1 MNKLKL
7 GIPKG
12 SLEAN
17 TVDLFKRAGWHI
29 TYDSRSYFPDIDDEE
44 ISCTLVRAQEMSRYV
59 DDGTLDLGLTGQDW
73 IIENES
79 DVVAVQDLIYSKT
92 SMRQARWVLVV
103 REDSPIRS
111 IEEMEGKKVSTELV
125 NFTKSYFAKRN
136 INVHVEFSWGATE
149 AKVVEGLVDAIVEV
163 TETGSTIRANKLRIV
178 EELMRTNTKL
188 IANREAWKDPWKRQK
203 IEQIRMLLN
212 GSLQA
217 MGKVG
222 LKMNVTRTESRAV
235 GAPASLAEGADDLQ
249 PPFGRLACRGDHR
262 ECQRRPGSDPPSQ
275 GCGGRGD
282 HRVSVEQGYLRGEGH
297 AKGEDPEKDHRD
309 GCIG

>member
-17 TVDLFKRAGWHI
+17 TVELFKRAGWHI

-44 ISCTLVRAQEMSRYV
+44 LSCTLVRAQEMSRYV
-59 DDGTLDLGLTGQDW
+59 EDGTLDLGLTGHDW

-79 DVVAVQDLIYSKT
+79 DVVAVQDLVYSKT
-92 SMRQARWVLVV
+92 SPRQARWVLVV

-111 IEEMEGKKVSTELV
+111 IEDMEGKKVSTELV
-125 NFTKSYFAKRN
+125 NFTRRYFAERN

-163 TETGSTIRANKLRIV
+163 TETGTTIRANKLKIIH
-178 EELMRTNTKL
+178 ELMKTNTKL
-188 IANREAWKDPWKRQK
+188 IANRGAWEDPWKRRK
-203 IEQIRMLLN
+203 IEQIRLLLN

-217 MGKVG
+217 LGKVG
-222 LKMNVTRTESRAV
+222 LKMNVSRENLDRVVILLPSLKAPTISSLHSEDWLAV
-235 GAPASLAEGADDLQ
+235 ETIVSGSIVRELIPLLKAAGAEGIIEYPLNK
-249 PPFGRLACRGDHR
+249 
-262 ECQRRPGSDPPSQ
+262 
-275 GCGGRGD
+275 
-282 HRVSVEQGYLRGEGH
+282 V
-297 AKGEDPEKDHRD
+297 
-309 GCIG
+309 I